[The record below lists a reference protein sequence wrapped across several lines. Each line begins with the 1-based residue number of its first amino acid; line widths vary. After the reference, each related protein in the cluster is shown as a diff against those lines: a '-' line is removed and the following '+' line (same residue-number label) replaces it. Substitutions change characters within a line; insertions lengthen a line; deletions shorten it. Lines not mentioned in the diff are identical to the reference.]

1 MCLCV
6 KLREC
11 VHSKKACI
19 IIFFFSACELF
30 SKVNTK
36 MFSQKSLVYNLVL
49 EYNMGRSLVSRD
61 TMVLK
66 KCSSGLN
73 SF

>member
-11 VHSKKACI
+11 VHSKKACVLLF
-19 IIFFFSACELF
+19 FFFSACELF

-49 EYNMGRSLVSRD
+49 EYNTGRSLVSRD

-66 KCSSGLN
+66 N
-73 SF
+73 VPVV